1 MDKEGN
7 LISSLDR
14 AKIKALKKDGTISGG
29 MIPKLDACLETIK
42 GGVECAHI
50 IDGRVEHSIL
60 LELFTKDGIGTIIKE
75 SN

>member
-1 MDKEGN
+1 
-7 LISSLDR
+7 
-14 AKIKALKKDGTISGG
+14 